1 MDRSS
6 EENLARLQLATQID
20 AGTSVCDEDNRVLA
34 EMTISLGIS
43 DVSILQKLAW
53 RCDYAHGNGFVTIDK
68 ADHDS
73 FFKAIAFATHG
84 LIGSMEPL
92 RTSCIERKPCE
103 ACSPS
108 TPAVHWVSKSEE
120 SNFVPIHM
128 VEDIGR
134 YESAL
139 RKQESALKV
148 MAKVFSDQVHVE
160 NSSVCVKLTVN
171 PSRLAHRALSYLP
184 SKLAGR
190 AGPIR
195 LKAFI
200 EPGHSDS
207 LVFNLKPFSASI
219 TKPAPLPGAGPI
231 SQPPHFRTGQLLDP
245 KQLVTVDY
253 MIRREQRPA
262 VFTERED
269 EEEVLEGLP
278 LRVVGRA
285 DRDVSCGGGI
295 IADKVGAGK
304 TVMTLALISCQADF
318 DQAEYA
324 RRVKQEAE
332 DGTKALQAT
341 LIIVPKHIISQ
352 WASEIAKFL
361 PGLRKSEVI
370 ALETVRDIFTA
381 SVEALSTAKIIIAS
395 DSLWR
400 ENSYR
405 EELARFAAKPSIPKP
420 YRQRP
425 YREWYNACVQALR
438 GFLGQ
443 YLQPEASRNDCMD
456 LASAINDA
464 YHHWQEQNQAW
475 VNGIVQPGGRKIAK
489 GKKAPAKKT
498 SAKLKQ
504 RVGIDPKMFFDHK
517 PILEHFSFA
526 RIVWDEVS
534 YENLEVGQFMSIA
547 MSGHKWL
554 LSGTPPRQTL
564 DDVASLAHALGISLA
579 RTVDLRAGLPAIT
592 NVPTGTDRTETET
605 CMSYGRLKSDR
616 FVKDRHEQAERFLR
630 IFSVSSE
637 AAELQIQTYEHA
649 IICAP
654 TAVEKSIYLE
664 RQQVWR
670 CAQMNLEHLDKD
682 LLSEML
688 RSIDHP
694 RGTPAPHDLSSLTL
708 SYAASLPAF
717 GQADNFSL
725 ATVAQ
730 DRRKALDGTLEYL
743 VQLIDQLLWLAH
755 RLEKLALAEPKETT
769 KPKKQKEQD
778 PEGDSNGGDKDVVK
792 TFRVY
797 LYRLARFQ
805 HQFFGGK
812 SVHLAI
818 LKALAKDPFSVGIDL
833 ESHAGKYGV
842 DLVDLFSNKLTAGPL
857 DIKEDSLQK
866 LFDARN
872 ISWKKFYRVER
883 ALVDKLDRVNLIELL
898 EELTSLKL
906 HSMHDQNLRLE
917 LKKHLNKII
926 PEQDAF
932 RRSHAISDV
941 DEQQAKLKPM
951 TKPDVSAVARM
962 RGLKCLPSMRKED
975 ILRMIELHDKGG
987 AGYSNYLMGTDIR
1000 ALVATEPPPMLG
1012 SNVRKRGANRSET
1025 ENKFKEMWNLFLNA
1039 LEALTTHND
1048 SVNRTEMFAAFTQ
1061 NEELRCEK
1069 CQGDTMLKVN
1079 LLCGHIFCEDH
1090 LQEPC
1095 GKGFDGS
1102 GCQSPTEGNVVNLT
1116 ELSAAP
1122 RSLTNQNIVPRRAQP
1137 DARPSKLKCIIDLI
1151 HSIPQDDKIVVFTQ
1165 HEGMINTLLQAMQAE
1180 GIKARTTAM
1189 PATAKATAAMA
1200 LKTAN
1205 IAGTN
1210 VEDFKKGIYRVLVL
1224 KVDAAEAAGSNLT
1237 VANHVIF
1244 ATPLAVSAQ
1253 DKYESYMEQAKGRC
1267 ARRGQERD
1275 VHFYHCAVE
1284 NTIEVDMIEARTKKH
1299 IRVQPGRSLGW
1310 LVPRGTTEA
1319 ELSTKNDYSPGH
1331 SESERVNSALKQTEI
1346 WKALGE
1352 VDHGVIRGF
1361 TDTSCVKDAEV
1372 RFSTLAIR
1380 TKNKG
1385 SEVTEAAKTQDDVDM
1400 EEADELPSIG
1410 KEEEIDS
1417 DENMVDF
1424 DDPLADIYD

>member
-1 MDRSS
+1 
-6 EENLARLQLATQID
+6 
-20 AGTSVCDEDNRVLA
+20 
-34 EMTISLGIS
+34 MTISLGIS

-53 RCDYAHGNGFVTIDK
+53 RCEYANGNGFVTIDK

-73 FFKAIAFATHG
+73 FFKAIAFAIHG

-92 RTSCIERKPCE
+92 STSCIECKPCE

-108 TPAVHWVSKSEE
+108 TPAVHWVSKSDE

-128 VEDIGR
+128 VEDVGR

-148 MAKVFSDQVHVE
+148 MAKVLPDQAHVE
-160 NSSVCVKLTVN
+160 SSSVCVKLTVN

-184 SKLAGR
+184 SKLSGR
-190 AGPIR
+190 AGPVR
-195 LKAFI
+195 LEAFI

-231 SQPPHFRTGQLLDP
+231 SQPPHFRTGKLLDP

-253 MIRREQRPA
+253 MIRREKSPA
-262 VFTERED
+262 LFIERED
-269 EEEVLEGLP
+269 EEEVLKGLP

-285 DRDVSCGGGI
+285 MRDVSCGGGI

-304 TVMTLALISCQADF
+304 TVMSLALISCQTEF
-318 DQAEYA
+318 DQAGYA
-324 RRVKQEAE
+324 RRVEREAE

-341 LIIVPKHIISQ
+341 LIIVPKHIITQ
-352 WASEIAKFL
+352 WASEIAMFL
-361 PGLRKSEVI
+361 PGLRKSVI
-370 ALETVRDIFTA
+370 ALETVKDLFTIDL
-381 SVEALSTAKIIIAS
+381 EALSDAKIVIAS

-405 EELARFAAKPSIPKP
+405 EELARFAAKPSITKP

-425 YREWYNACVQALR
+425 YREWYNTSVQALR

-443 YLQPEASRNDCMD
+443 YLQPGASQDDDLD
-456 LASAINDA
+456 LASAINDE
-464 YHHWQEQNQAW
+464 YYQWQEQNHEW

-498 SAKLKQ
+498 SVKLKQ
-504 RVGIDPKMFFDHK
+504 RVDMDPYMFFDHK

-547 MSGHKWL
+547 MAEHKWL

-564 DDVASLAHALGISLA
+564 DDIASLAQALGISLA
-579 RTVDLRAGLPAIT
+579 RTVDLRAGLPSIT
-592 NVPTGTDRTETET
+592 NFPTETDRTETET

-630 IFSVSSE
+630 TFSVSSE
-637 AAELQIQTYEHA
+637 AAELQIQTHEHA

-654 TAVEKSIYLE
+654 TPMEKSIYLE

-670 CAQMNLEHLDKD
+670 CAQMNVDFLDKD
-682 LLSEML
+682 ILHEML
-688 RSIDHP
+688 RTIGHP
-694 RGTPAPHDLSSLTL
+694 RATAAPHDLSALTL
-708 SYAASLPAF
+708 SYAASLPTF
-717 GQADNFSL
+717 RQDDDFSL

-730 DRRKALDGTLEYL
+730 DRRKVLDGTVKYL

-755 RLEKLALAEPKETT
+755 RLEKLAPA
-769 KPKKQKEQD
+769 KPKTEKAKDADGE
-778 PEGDSNGGDKDVVK
+778 SGGVD
-792 TFRVY
+792 TFRLY
-797 LYRLARFQ
+797 LYRLGRFQ

-818 LKALAKDPFSVGIDL
+818 LKALAEDPNSLGGDL
-833 ESHAGKYGV
+833 GSHVEKAGV
-842 DLVDLFSNKLTAGPL
+842 DLASLSSNKLKAGPL
-857 DIKEDSLQK
+857 GVEEDYLKK

-872 ISWKKFYRVER
+872 ISWKKFYRVEKD
-883 ALVDKLDRVNLIELL
+883 LVAKLDRVNLIELL
-898 EELTSLKL
+898 EELTSLNL
-906 HSMHDQNLRLE
+906 HSMDDQELRVE
-917 LKKHLNKII
+917 LLKHLDEII
-926 PEQDAF
+926 PEQDEF
-932 RRSHAISDV
+932 RSSHAIPDA
-941 DEQQAKLKPM
+941 DKQQVPLRLK
-951 TKPDVSAVARM
+951 TKGDLSTLARM
-962 RGLKCLPSMRKED
+962 RGLKCSPSMRKED
-975 ILRMIELHDKGG
+975 IMYMIELHDKGG

-1000 ALVATEPPPMLG
+1000 ALVAAEPPPMMG
-1012 SNVRKRGANRSET
+1012 TNVRKRGANHSET
-1025 ENKFKEMWNLFLNA
+1025 ENKFKELWNLFLNA
-1039 LEALTTHND
+1039 LLVLIVHND

-1061 NEELRCEK
+1061 NGEFRCEK

-1079 LLCGHIFCEDH
+1079 LLCGHVFCEDH

-1095 GKGFDGS
+1095 GDGYDGS
-1102 GCQSPTEGNVVNLT
+1102 GCQSPVDGNVVDT
-1116 ELSAAP
+1116 KDLSAAP
-1122 RSLTNQNIVPRRAQP
+1122 RSLQIQNIVPQRAQSES
-1137 DARPSKLKCIIDLI
+1137 RSSKVKCIIDLI
-1151 HSIPQDDKIVVFTQ
+1151 HQIPQDDKIIVFTQ
-1165 HEGMINTLLQAMQAE
+1165 HEGMIHTLDKFMRYE
-1180 GIKARTTAM
+1180 GIIARTTLLGLHHSR
-1189 PATAKATAAMA
+1189 PVYPTAKESAALA
-1200 LKTAN
+1200 LRTAN
-1205 IAGTN
+1205 KAGTN
-1210 VEDFKKGIYRVLVL
+1210 VEDFKKGKYRVLVL

-1237 VANHVIF
+1237 IANHVIF

-1267 ARRGQERD
+1267 ARRGQKQD

-1284 NTIEVDMIEARTKKH
+1284 DTVEVDMIEARTKKH

-1310 LVPRGTTEA
+1310 LVPRGMTEA
-1319 ELSTKNDYSPGH
+1319 ELSLKPDYSPRH
-1331 SESERVNSALKQTEI
+1331 SESERVNSILNQNEI

-1352 VDHGVIRGF
+1352 VDHAVIRGF
-1361 TDTSCVKDAEV
+1361 TDTSYVKEAKVD
-1372 RFSTLAIR
+1372 FSNLAIR

-1385 SEVTEAAKTQDDVDM
+1385 SEITEAAEMQDDV
-1400 EEADELPSIG
+1400 ALSSIV
-1410 KEEEIDS
+1410 KEEESHS
-1417 DENMVDF
+1417 DENMDGF
-1424 DDPLADIYD
+1424 DDPHADIYD